1 LVREVGHL
9 IRNERHSRAAAAA
22 RSIPQR
28 PPEVD
33 GGMEFG
39 HWEMD
44 AVAGGVGTSEAW
56 LMTITER
63 RTRFGITRKIGDRT
77 MRSVAREPD
86 VLERQMG
93 VSLFQGMFKT
103 VTGDNGSEFSD
114 MEGMERSA
122 LSPKR
127 RLTLCFSHP
136 YGSFEWGTNGN
147 HNGIIRRFIPKG
159 SDIGICTRSS
169 PPAYRAI

>member
-1 LVREVGHL
+1 
-9 IRNERHSRAAAAA
+9 
-22 RSIPQR
+22 
-28 PPEVD
+28 
-33 GGMEFG
+33 MEFG

-93 VSLFQGMFKT
+93 VSLFQGLFKT

-169 PPAYRAI
+169 PRHIERYRQVFRLCHGMSPPSMEKVCCLFGYNRFG